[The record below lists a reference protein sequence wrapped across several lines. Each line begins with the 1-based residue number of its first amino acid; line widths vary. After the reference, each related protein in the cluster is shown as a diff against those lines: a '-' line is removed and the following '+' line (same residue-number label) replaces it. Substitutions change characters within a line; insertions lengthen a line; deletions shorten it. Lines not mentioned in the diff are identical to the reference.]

1 MPHKQTI
8 GNLALQ
14 SFDDIFLAGS
24 AQPDSSQVVEI
35 PLSDL
40 HPPEFHPFMVNDDD
54 AMFRLTESVLEY
66 GVREPGLARPRAAGG
81 FELLCGNR
89 RKRACELAGKTTMP
103 VIIRDMDSDSAVIAM
118 VESNL
123 EQRERILPSERA
135 WAYRVMMEALNH
147 NGIKAEN
154 LSYETMTERTGV
166 KKSQLF
172 RFIRLT
178 ELILTLLDKVDAN
191 QLAFSPAVELSYLS
205 VQEQTEVASAMEL
218 YAIKPSLSQAVRL
231 KKMKQDGTLTV
242 KAIDE
247 ILSEE
252 KKTTK
257 ESVINSSQFLKYFP
271 PDYSQKQMGEVI
283 EKLLKDWKAGLS
295 I

>member
-1 MPHKQTI
+1 
-8 GNLALQ
+8 
-14 SFDDIFLAGS
+14 
-24 AQPDSSQVVEI
+24 
-35 PLSDL
+35 
-40 HPPEFHPFMVNDDD
+40 
-54 AMFRLTESVLEY
+54 
-66 GVREPGLARPRAAGG
+66 
-81 FELLCGNR
+81 
-89 RKRACELAGKTTMP
+89 
-103 VIIRDMDSDSAVIAM
+103 
-118 VESNL
+118 
-123 EQRERILPSERA
+123 
-135 WAYRVMMEALNH
+135 
-147 NGIKAEN
+147 
-154 LSYETMTERTGV
+154 MTERTGV

-178 ELILTLLDKVDAN
+178 ELILTSLDKVDAN

-218 YAIKPSLSQAVRL
+218 YEIKPSLSQAVRL